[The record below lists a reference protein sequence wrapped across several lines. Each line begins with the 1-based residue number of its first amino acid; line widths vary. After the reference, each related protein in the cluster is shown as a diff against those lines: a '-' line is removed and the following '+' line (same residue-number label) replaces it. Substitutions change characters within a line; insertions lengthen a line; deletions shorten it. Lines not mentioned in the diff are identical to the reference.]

1 VGATGGPRWAA
12 RLAGA
17 VAMTAALL
25 GPVACSGG
33 SDGQDAGTANQAAP
47 ADEGT
52 PTPGGT
58 LRVALPAEIDGLN
71 PTKNRWSLDGNMIAS
86 AIYDTLM
93 TFDEDRNLVPR
104 LAESVT
110 PDAEGRVWTI
120 ELRPDVRFHDGT
132 PFDAEAVEINIET
145 RRDDPIT
152 GGALQPIVDGPD
164 GVIVVDPLTVEVRM
178 ETPWFGY
185 DYTLAAQGGY
195 MAAPSQLSSPDA
207 SALAIGTGPFRQEG
221 PWAPG
226 QPVKVVRNDDY
237 WGTRALLDGI
247 EFRAIVD
254 PAARAATLRSGGVD
268 LILTQQPE
276 DIVAFRSADGFEQV
290 EDVAAEETF
299 VMLQLGAPPFDNIHA
314 RRALAHATD
323 VDAVNAAVGGGI
335 EVPADQPYTDGE
347 RYAVNDAG
355 YPAYDPD
362 QARAELER
370 YRAETGQPTLRFTIK
385 TGSSNTQQREAELLQ
400 AQWSEVGIEAS
411 VEPIEQ
417 AVFLTD
423 MFVGDFEAAMFRNFA
438 YVNPDSNYIF
448 WHSSNARGIGT
459 GSINFGQLRSAELDR
474 ALDTARRSADE
485 AVREQEFRAAV
496 RAINAEVPY
505 IWLYHNVWG
514 LAAAERVNGLS
525 EPRRLGFARQDG
537 KPWWPSI
544 WMAP

>member
-1 VGATGGPRWAA
+1 VTAG
-12 RLAGA
+12 LA
-17 VAMTAALL
+17 VSLTLT
-25 GPVACSGG
+25 VACSGG
-33 SDGQDAGTANQAAP
+33 SDTGGPAGVTANRAAP
-47 ADEGT
+47 VDEGT

-71 PTKNRWSLDGNMIAS
+71 PAKNRWSLDGNMIAS

-93 TFDEDRNLVPR
+93 TFDEERNLVPR

-110 PDAEGRVWTI
+110 PNADGTVWTI
-120 ELRPDVRFHDGT
+120 RLRPGVRFHDGT
-132 PFDAEAVEINIET
+132 PFDAAAVELNIET
-145 RRDDPIT
+145 RRDDAIT
-152 GGALQPIVDGPD
+152 GGALRPIVDGPE
-164 GVIVVDPLTVEVRM
+164 GVVVVDPLTVEVRM

-195 MAAPSQLSSPDA
+195 MAAPAQLTSPDA
-207 SALAIGTGPFRQEG
+207 SALAIGTGPFRQER
-221 PWAPG
+221 PWSPG
-226 QPVKVVRNDDY
+226 QPVSVVRNEDY
-237 WGTRALLDGI
+237 WGTKAYLDGI

-254 PAARAATLRSGGVD
+254 PATRAATLRSGGVD

-276 DIVAFRSADGFEQV
+276 DIIDFRDGDGVEQV

-299 VMLQLGAPPFDNIHA
+299 VMLQLGAPPFDNVHA

-323 VDAVNAAVGGGI
+323 VAAVNAAVGGGI
-335 EVPADQPYTDGE
+335 QLPADQPYTEGE
-347 RYAVNDAG
+347 RYFVADAG

-362 QARAELER
+362 QARAELAR
-370 YRAETGQPTLRFTIK
+370 YTADTGEPTLRFTIK

-400 AQWSEVGIEAS
+400 AQWSEFGIEAS
-411 VEPIEQ
+411 IEPIEQ

-423 MFVGDFEAAMFRNFA
+423 MFFGDFQAAMFRNFA

-448 WHSSNARGIGT
+448 WHSSNAGGIGN
-459 GSINFGQLRSAELDR
+459 GSINFGQIRSAELDR

-485 AVREQEFRAAV
+485 SVREREFQAAV

-514 LAAAERVNGLS
+514 LAAAPKVNGLS
-525 EPRRLGFARQDG
+525 EPQRLGFARQDG
-537 KPWWPSI
+537 KPWWPAI
-544 WMAP
+544 WMSP